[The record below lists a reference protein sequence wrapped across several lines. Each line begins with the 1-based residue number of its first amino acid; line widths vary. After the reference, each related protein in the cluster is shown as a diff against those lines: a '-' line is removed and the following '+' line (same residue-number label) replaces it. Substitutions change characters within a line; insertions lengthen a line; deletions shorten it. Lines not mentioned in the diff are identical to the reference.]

1 MMRKYSAAPS
11 SQRGSVLGILVVI
24 TTYLLGSSPMANAE
38 SQANELHVK
47 ESAAI
52 EALVA
57 AETDAWNRGD
67 AKAFAAP
74 FTADGSFTN
83 IIGMVYYG
91 REEFEERHAQI
102 FKTIY
107 KGSVLKQSI
116 GKLRFVRP
124 DVAIVDINVELSG
137 VLSVPP
143 GVRTDP
149 DHVIRTKLQLVL
161 VNEKGD
167 WWITA
172 YHNVAVSPKPT
183 AAPR

>member
-38 SQANELHVK
+38 SLANELHVK

-67 AKAFAAP
+67 AKAFAAR

-83 IIGMVYYG
+83 
-91 REEFEERHAQI
+91 RRSQR
-102 FKTIY
+102 
-107 KGSVLKQSI
+107 L
-116 GKLRFVRP
+116 
-124 DVAIVDINVELSG
+124 LSG
-137 VLSVPP
+137 LPVATVLLS
-143 GVRTDP
+143 GFLR
-149 DHVIRTKLQLVL
+149 R
-161 VNEKGD
+161 
-167 WWITA
+167 
-172 YHNVAVSPKPT
+172 
-183 AAPR
+183 

>member
-1 MMRKYSAAPS
+1 
-11 SQRGSVLGILVVI
+11 
-24 TTYLLGSSPMANAE
+24 
-38 SQANELHVK
+38 
-47 ESAAI
+47 
-52 EALVA
+52 
-57 AETDAWNRGD
+57 
-67 AKAFAAP
+67 
-74 FTADGSFTN
+74 
-83 IIGMVYYG
+83 MVYYG

-183 AAPR
+183 AVPR

>member
-1 MMRKYSAAPS
+1 LASLS
-11 SQRGSVLGILVVI
+11 WLQL
-24 TTYLLGSSPMANAE
+24 TYLAVLPWPTLNR
-38 SQANELHVK
+38 QANELHVK

-57 AETDAWNRGD
+57 AETEAWNRGD

-91 REEFEERHAQI
+91 REAFEERHAQI

-143 GVRTDP
+143 GVPTDP
-149 DHVIRTKLQLVL
+149 DRVIRTKLQLVL
-161 VNEKGD
+161 VNE
-167 WWITA
+167 
-172 YHNVAVSPKPT
+172 
-183 AAPR
+183 